1 MGVIIEESGLRFGEY
16 DEDQVFQI
24 ETSEQYTK
32 SLRQN
37 GIKTCEFIL
46 RKGRKLYFFEAK
58 QSCPR
63 QIMKDISDNE
73 KEEKKKRYDEFIQE
87 IILKMRHS
95 LSLYG
100 NILLKQY
107 SQDKVPEKMT
117 NPDLS
122 NTLIYLVL
130 VINPQEGEWEP
141 EPELQDDLRLHL
153 KDEMRIWKIQS
164 LVVITPQQAREKHF
178 II

>member
-1 MGVIIEESGLRFGEY
+1 MGVIITESELQFGEY
-16 DEDQVFQI
+16 HENQVFRI
-24 ETSEQYTK
+24 EKSEQYTK

-46 RKGRKLYFFEAK
+46 RRGKKLYFFEAK

-63 QIMKDISDNE
+63 QVVGDIPADE
-73 KEEKKKRYDEFIQE
+73 KEKRTEAYNKFIEE
-87 IILKMRHS
+87 IVLKMRHS

-100 NILLKQY
+100 NILLKRY
-107 SQDKVPEKMT
+107 SQDSISENLAKS
-117 NPDLS
+117 DLS
-122 NTLIYLVL
+122 DSLIYLIL
-130 VINPQEGEWEP
+130 VINPQEGDWEP

-164 LVVITPQQAREKHF
+164 LFVITPQQAREKHF

>member
-16 DEDQVFQI
+16 YEDQVFQI
-24 ETSEQYTK
+24 ETSPQYTK
-32 SLRQN
+32 SLRDN
-37 GIKTCEFIL
+37 GIKSCEFIL
-46 RKGRKLYFFEAK
+46 RKGKKLYFFEAK
-58 QSCPR
+58 SSCPR
-63 QIMKDISDNE
+63 QIMKDIPD
-73 KEEKKKRYDEFIQE
+73 KDEKKKQYDEFIEE
-87 IILKMRHS
+87 IVLKMRHS
-95 LSLYG
+95 LALYG

-107 SQDKVPEKMT
+107 SQDKVPEK
-117 NPDLS
+117 LS

-164 LVVITPQQAREKHF
+164 LFVITPQQARKKQF

>member
-16 DEDQVFQI
+16 HENQVFQI

-46 RKGRKLYFFEAK
+46 RRGKKLYFFEAK

-63 QIMKDISDNE
+63 QVVGNIPADE
-73 KEEKKKRYDEFIQE
+73 KEKRTEAYNNFIEE
-87 IILKMRHS
+87 IVLKMRHS
-95 LSLYG
+95 LALYG

-107 SQDKVPEKMT
+107 SQDKVPEKLV

-122 NTLIYLVL
+122 NTQISLVL
-130 VINPQEGEWEP
+130 VINPQEGDWEP
-141 EPELQDDLRLHL
+141 EPELRDDLQLHL
-153 KDEMRIWKIQS
+153 KDEMKIWKIQS
-164 LVVITPQQAREKHF
+164 LFVITPQQARKKQF